1 MTRFDR
7 YLLRELL
14 PPLAFGLLLYAGLAV
29 VSAVLPRL
37 QWMVGVPIWDVAGW
51 IALLL
56 PQALVQTAPV
66 ALVLAVL
73 LAFGRLSHDNELTA
87 ARAGG
92 VPMLRAAGLCL
103 LLGTVAAASTLAMN
117 EWLVPRSNAAVADTY
132 WRLTA
137 GRSGLFR
144 LAAQRLPV
152 QGFSFSFA
160 SVSRDGTMEDVR
172 VERWEGE
179 VLTIV
184 RAQRARFDGLDLVLQ
199 GHRTQRL
206 DLSALDADDLEPVAR
221 LRALVRLD
229 ARGSSQDA
237 PLVLSTGMDEGELV
251 ARFSAGGFEDARSLS
266 RLWGDAR
273 DPGASVSERREAAT
287 LWHRKLAEP
296 VSNLA
301 LLVMAV
307 PLSITFAR
315 SRAIAFGLALAVTLA
330 WYVLYVFGQL
340 LSVAGLLP
348 VWAGPWA
355 ANALAGALGLW
366 WVLRLGRR

>member
-1 MTRFDR
+1 MTRFDL
-7 YLLRELL
+7 YLLREVL

-37 QWMVGVPIWDVAGW
+37 QWMVGTPVWDVAGW

-73 LAFGRLSHDNELTA
+73 LTFGRLSHDNELTA

-103 LLGTVAAASTLAMN
+103 LLGVVAAVGTLAMN

-160 SVSRDGTMEDVR
+160 SVTRDGTMEDVR

-179 VLTIV
+179 TLTIV
-184 RAQRARFDGLDLVLQ
+184 RAQRARFDGLDLVLE
-199 GHRTQRL
+199 GHRTQRF
-206 DLSALDADDLEPVAR
+206 DLSALDADDLDAAAR

-229 ARGSSQDA
+229 ARGQG
-237 PLVLSTGMDEGELV
+237 PLTLSTGMDEAELV
-251 ARFSAGGFEDARSLS
+251 ARFSAGGFEDARSIS
-266 RLWGDAR
+266 RLRRDAD
-273 DPGASVSERREAAT
+273 DPGASASDRREAAT

-315 SRAIAFGLALAVTLA
+315 SRAIAFGLALVVTLA

-355 ANALAGALGLW
+355 ANALAGVLGLL